1 MTPFDCYIFIP
12 LHIVYS
18 IMGLLC
24 AFFIG
29 FPCCAIYFSYK
40 ETKQIE
46 RKKHRKEMEKL
57 YYNCLERIENMKG
70 EK

>member
-1 MTPFDCYIFIP
+1 
-12 LHIVYS
+12 
-18 IMGLLC
+18 MGLLC